1 MSCAECVHAGCV
13 SLCQGGPAPK
23 AAVYRPKHSSGAI
36 AAMMNADR
44 LASGARKLTPSAPSV
59 GCLLL
64 LGCVG
69 YLTVSGLRRVPD
81 CQWALWVPACQLA
94 ACAVV
99 GAVLVCAQGYLLVG
113 CSFPPSANCSYSRN
127 LWVNAG

>member
-1 MSCAECVHAGCV
+1 MPLPYQADELCRMCSCGMCV
-13 SLCQGGPAPK
+13 SLPGRAGSQGG
-23 AAVYRPKHSSGAI
+23 
-36 AAMMNADR
+36 
-44 LASGARKLTPSAPSV
+44 
-59 GCLLL
+59 
-64 LGCVG
+64 
-69 YLTVSGLRRVPD
+69 RVPS
-81 CQWALWVPACQLA
+81 QALERCHCSHDERRSPGQRRSEAHAICPLGGLFTAIRLRWVPACQLA